1 MPDDFTTMY
10 DNLEQNEIITSVGEA
25 VDLVFQHKAI
35 DFGCSSTE
43 LKVSPKNLRMSK
55 RRAFSFFDPRAS
67 TTSTNVTMYD
77 ITKVKELLSFCVTN
91 TYVLQ
96 GGSLFK
102 QKKGIPMGANASP
115 DLANIFCHM
124 KERAF
129 MLNLLSTGQTRLAK
143 KLSSTKRYID
153 DMLCFGTPPPPT
165 SNLQNG
171 VSPNKLQNR

>member
-1 MPDDFTTMY
+1 MGIF
-10 DNLEQNEIITSVGEA
+10 
-25 VDLVFQHKAI
+25 
-35 DFGCSSTE
+35 
-43 LKVSPKNLRMSK
+43 
-55 RRAFSFFDPRAS
+55 FSLIP
-67 TTSTNVTMYD
+67 STNATTYD

-143 KLSSTKRYID
+143 KLSSTKKCIE
-153 DMLCFGTPPPPT
+153 DMLCFGTPQAIYKMEYRQT
-165 SNLQNG
+165 NSNL
-171 VSPNKLQNR
+171 PTNKLQNR